1 MFSKA
6 VSVLGIIWQVEPK
19 TLEVDRL
26 SEVSHPHSSW
36 IPLGTSVSMCFSVFN
51 EDASHADHMWFL

>member
-6 VSVLGIIWQVEPK
+6 VSVLSIIWQVEPK

-26 SEVSHPHSSW
+26 SEVSHPHSRW
-36 IPLGTSVSMCFSVFN
+36 IPSGTSASTCFSVLN